1 MLTLCSTV
9 VGKRFSTR
17 FLIGLIL
24 LLGIQLTGLSCLY
37 EWQSVLPLASP
48 ALSNQHAT
56 GVGDPNVRTSDGCPC
71 HLAFVSVLSAAPE
84 VACPVTLIDLR
95 APATWALGNPS
106 LPFHPPLSL

>member
-1 MLTLCSTV
+1 MA
-9 VGKRFSTR
+9 GKRLSNL
-17 FLIGLIL
+17 FLTGLIL

-37 EWQSVLPLASP
+37 EWQSMSSVASL

-56 GVGDPNVRTSDGCPC
+56 GVADPGERTDDGCPC
-71 HLAFVSVLSAAPE
+71 HVAFVSVLSAAPE
-84 VACPVTLIDLR
+84 LACPVTSIDLR

>member
-1 MLTLCSTV
+1 MASQ
-9 VGKRFSTR
+9 RFSNL

-24 LLGIQLTGLSCLY
+24 LLGTQLTGLSCLQ
-37 EWQSVLPLASP
+37 EWQSVSPLASP
-48 ALSNQHAT
+48 TLSNQHAT
-56 GVGDPNVRTSDGCPC
+56 GIGNPEERTDDGCPC

-95 APATWALGNPS
+95 APATRALGNPS